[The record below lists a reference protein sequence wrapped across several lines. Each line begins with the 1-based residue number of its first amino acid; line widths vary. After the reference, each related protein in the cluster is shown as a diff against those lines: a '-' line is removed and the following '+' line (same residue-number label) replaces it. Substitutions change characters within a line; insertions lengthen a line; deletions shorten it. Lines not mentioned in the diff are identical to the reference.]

1 MTKNDLTARQPAH
14 SARALAFALAAGS
27 ILSTGSAQ
35 AHDHAVPRGRLV
47 FADHEKPVLRILD
60 LDSGETT
67 HSFPVPLPNA
77 GLATAEDGR
86 HVVVKTGDEAGTI
99 RILDNGLARESH
111 GDHDDVEKLTPR
123 LLDITVTGDKPAHVV
138 SEQGQIALFYDGD
151 RPWLRKSDPKVVLLD
166 LADLRGKAN
175 KSVVWKSPAP
185 QHGIAIPLGK
195 RRLLVS
201 VPNAVY
207 AKGEDRSA
215 SSRPDGFEILD
226 TAGKPESWKPVFAI
240 NDTAKANAS
249 CRLFHGHAALK
260 DTHVFG
266 CAEGE
271 GGGVLVLRRDGRSFA
286 AHKLAYPDGRRTS
299 TIKGGGGRHLVGNYG
314 LKSPYDALLRIDPA
328 AASLSEADVL
338 KVPGEQGACQFEVSA
353 NGKWLANLTADGKLR
368 FYEIASAWKEVASFD
383 AVPAF
388 DCAYGAKTPTPN
400 LAVIGTSA
408 FVSDPTQGRIREYN
422 LDSLQ
427 QGLDLPVEG
436 KPTVI
441 AGGASGG

>member
-1 MTKNDLTARQPAH
+1 MAH
-14 SARALAFALAAGS
+14 SFHPLALAIGS
-27 ILSTGSAQ
+27 LLSISAAQ
-35 AHDHAVPRGRLV
+35 AHDHAVLRGRLV
-47 FADHEKPVLRILD
+47 FADHDKPVLRILD

-77 GLATAEDGR
+77 GLATVGDGR

-99 RILDNGLARESH
+99 RILDSGMVRESH
-111 GDHDDVEKLTPR
+111 GDHDDIEKLTPR
-123 LLDITVTGDKPAHVV
+123 MLDVALTGDKPAHVV
-138 SEQGQIALFYDGD
+138 SGHGQIALFYDGD
-151 RPWLRKSDPKVVLLD
+151 RPWLRKSDPKVVLLELD
-166 LADLRGKAN
+166 SLSGKN
-175 KSVVWKSPAP
+175 SKSVIWKSPAP

-195 RRLLVS
+195 GRLLVS
-201 VPNAVY
+201 VPNPVY

-226 TAGKPESWKPVFAI
+226 TRGKPESWKPVFAI
-240 NDTAKANAS
+240 NDAAKPDAS
-249 CRLFHGHAALK
+249 CRLFHGHAAIK

-266 CAEGE
+266 CAEGP

-286 AHKLAYPDGRRTS
+286 AHKLAYPDARRTS

-314 LKSPYDALLRIDPA
+314 LTSPYDTLLRIDPA
-328 AASLSEADVL
+328 AVTLSEADVL
-338 KVPGEQGACQFEVSA
+338 KVPGEQGACQFEVSS
-353 NGKWLANLTADGKLR
+353 NGKRLANLTADGKLR
-368 FYEIASAWKEVASFD
+368 VYEIAPVWKELASFD

-400 LAVIGTSA
+400 LAIIGASA
-408 FVSDPTQGRIREYN
+408 FISDPTGGRIREYH
-422 LDSLQ
+422 LDSLK

-436 KPTVI
+436 KPTII

>member
-1 MTKNDLTARQPAH
+1 MPQPL
-14 SARALAFALAAGS
+14 SPFALAVGS
-27 ILSTGSAQ
+27 MLAIGSAE
-35 AHDHAVPRGRLV
+35 AHDHAVLRGRLV
-47 FADHEKPVLRILD
+47 FADHDKPVLRILD

-67 HSFPVPLPNA
+67 HSFAVPLPNA
-77 GLATAEDGR
+77 GLETAADGR

-99 RILDNGLARESH
+99 RILDSGLVRESH

-123 LLDITVTGDKPAHVV
+123 LLDLVLTGDKPAHVV

-166 LADLRGKAN
+166 LDKLGSKKP

-185 QHGIAIPLGK
+185 QHGIAIPMGK

-201 VPNAVY
+201 VPNPAY

-226 TAGKPESWKPVFAI
+226 TTGKPESWKPVFTI
-240 NDTAKANAS
+240 NDTTKADAS
-249 CRLFHGHAALK
+249 CRLFHGHAALEE
-260 DTHVFG
+260 THVFG
-266 CAEGE
+266 CAEGP
-271 GGGVLVLRRDGRSFA
+271 GGGVLVLRRDGRNFA
-286 AHKLAYPDGRRTS
+286 AHKLTYPDGRRTS
-299 TIKGGGGRHLVGNYG
+299 AIKGGNGRHLVGNYG
-314 LKSPYDALLRIDPA
+314 LTSPYDALLRIDPA
-328 AASLSEADVL
+328 AASLSESDVL
-338 KVPGEQGACQFEVSA
+338 KVPGDQGVCQFEVSS
-353 NGKWLANLTADGKLR
+353 NGKRLANLTADGKLR
-368 FYEIASAWKEVASFD
+368 VYEIAPAWKEIASFD

-400 LAVIGTSA
+400 LAVIGASA
-408 FVSDPTQGRIREYN
+408 FVSDPTGGRVREYH
-422 LDSLQ
+422 LDNLQ

-436 KPTVI
+436 KPTII

>member
-1 MTKNDLTARQPAH
+1 MPQSLRP
-14 SARALAFALAAGS
+14 FALAIGS
-27 ILSTGSAQ
+27 LLALSTAQ
-35 AHDHAVPRGRLV
+35 AHDHAILRGRLV
-47 FADHEKPVLRILD
+47 FADHDKPVLRILD

-77 GLATAEDGR
+77 GLATAGDGR

-99 RILDNGLARESH
+99 RFLDSGLVRESH
-111 GDHDDVEKLTPR
+111 GDHDDVEKLTPK
-123 LLDITVTGDKPAHVV
+123 LLDLVVTGDKPAHIV

-166 LADLRGKAN
+166 LASLGAKSP
-175 KSVVWKSPAP
+175 KSVVWKSSAP
-185 QHGIAIPLGK
+185 QHGIAIPLGR

-201 VPNAVY
+201 VPNPVY

-226 TAGKPESWKPVFAI
+226 TTGKPESWKPVFSV
-240 NDTAKANAS
+240 NDTAKPDAS
-249 CRLFHGHAALK
+249 CKLFHGHAAIK

-271 GGGVLVLRRDGRSFA
+271 GGGVLVLRQDGKSFA
-286 AHKLAYPDGRRTS
+286 AHKLAYPDARRTS
-299 TIKGGGGRHLVGNYG
+299 TIKGSAGRHLVGNYG

-328 AASLSEADVL
+328 ATKLSEDDVL
-338 KVPGEQGACQFEVSA
+338 QVPGDQAACQFEVSS
-353 NGKWLANLTADGKLR
+353 NGKRLANLTADGKLR
-368 FYEIASAWKEVASFD
+368 IYEIAPAWKEVASFN

-400 LAVIGTSA
+400 LAIIGTSA
-408 FVSDPTQGRIREYN
+408 FVSDPTEGRIREYN

-427 QGLDLPVEG
+427 QALDLPVEG
-436 KPTVI
+436 KPTII